1 MKNNRENSFSAFRP
15 IKLELI
21 NIAEVKAKDITTAVY
36 ARHLKAMA
44 RHSDALV
51 CAEERRRLIEAGR
64 HR

>member
-1 MKNNRENSFSAFRP
+1 MKNNRGNSFSAFKP

-21 NIAEVKAKDITTAVY
+21 NIADVTAKDITTAVY

-51 CAEERRRLIEAGR
+51 CAEERRKLLEAGR
-64 HR
+64 NR